1 VLRARGSPIA
11 RLYIWCQDSH
21 LFVSGPQRPMS
32 TLDAV
37 MWFAQLQHCRMHF
50 KNQRA
55 LLVRRKG
62 NILEI

>member
-1 VLRARGSPIA
+1 
-11 RLYIWCQDSH
+11 
-21 LFVSGPQRPMS
+21 MS